1 VDRGDGVDG
10 AGGDGGLWRGIH
22 TELHSG
28 YHVSSDVEVDF
39 GVNVNVNVNV
49 DTEYGRLA
57 GLDVGHAADRALPD
71 VLCHHP
77 FTDDG
82 AASDLGDGKRA
93 HR

>member
-22 TELHSG
+22 TELYFG

-39 GVNVNVNVNV
+39 GVNVNV